1 MKEVSVRRKW
11 PDEALDFTPWLSENL
26 DLLGRAIG
34 LTLGLVKREK
44 QVGQMFLDILAKDTA
59 SGVLVAVENQLE
71 RTDLGHLGQLITYAT
86 GCNARVA
93 IWVAPEFRYEFAEA
107 LYRLNEWTREGIDFY
122 GVKIEVYEK
131 AGNPCLKPIF
141 RRVVSPNGWN
151 KELTLDPI
159 PPMPEYKEKYFQFYK
174 PLIDELVGRGEF
186 DSPVLYCEHN
196 GRLFRS
202 RVHRD
207 IGYCVSLLGERD
219 SWVTLEIR
227 SDDRGKTNFMFD
239 RLFAKR
245 NEIEQ
250 SIYAGPDAE
259 WEWNRHDRHAFSSI
273 SIKRDGSI
281 DDSEALRD
289 ETRAWMKKYLIYFK
303 DFFDARLKEFLSGS
317 DS

>member
-1 MKEVSVRRKW
+1 MNNEFEGMKEVSVRHKW

-34 LTLGLVKREK
+34 LTLRLVKREK

-59 SGVLVAVENQLE
+59 SGVFVAVENQLE

-107 LYRLNEWTREGIDFY
+107 LYRLNKWTREGIDFY
-122 GVKIEVYEK
+122 GVKIEVYKE

-141 RRVVSPNGWN
+141 RRVVSPKGWN

-186 DSPVLYCEHN
+186 DNPVLYCEHR
-196 GRLFRS
+196 GRLFHS
-202 RVHRD
+202 RVHRC
-207 IGYCVSLLGERD
+207 ISYGVSLERESD
-219 SWVTLEIR
+219 AWVTLQIR
-227 SDDRGKTNFMFD
+227 TNDRDHTNDMFD
-239 RLFAKR
+239 QLSTHRHK
-245 NEIEQ
+245 IE
-250 SIYAGPDAE
+250 
-259 WEWNRHDRHAFSSI
+259 
-273 SIKRDGSI
+273 
-281 DDSEALRD
+281 
-289 ETRAWMKKYLIYFK
+289 
-303 DFFDARLKEFLSGS
+303 
-317 DS
+317 